1 MKMNTK
7 ISEHDAFD
15 KFSKTLASTGVR
27 DALAYLLSLTTYRFI
42 AIFRFENEMTKTIV
56 FYDRENPQA
65 ANTQET
71 EISSTYCCYVRDSR
85 GAFMTANA
93 LLDARMMGHPKRE
106 VLSSYCGVPILDSEG
121 VILGTLCHYDV
132 VPRDPE
138 QINLPL
144 VLSVAA
150 ALSKDNHIQPFA
162 SR

>member
-1 MKMNTK
+1 MNTK
-7 ISEHDAFD
+7 ISEHDAFG
-15 KFSKTLASTGVR
+15 KFSETLASTGVR

-65 ANTQET
+65 ENTQET
-71 EISSTYCCYVRDSR
+71 EISSTYCCYVRDSH

-93 LLDARMMGHPKRE
+93 LLDARTMGHPKRE
-106 VLSSYCGVPILDSEG
+106 VLASYCGVPILDSEG

-144 VLSVAA
+144 MLSVAA
-150 ALSKDNHIQPFA
+150 ALSKGNHIQPFA